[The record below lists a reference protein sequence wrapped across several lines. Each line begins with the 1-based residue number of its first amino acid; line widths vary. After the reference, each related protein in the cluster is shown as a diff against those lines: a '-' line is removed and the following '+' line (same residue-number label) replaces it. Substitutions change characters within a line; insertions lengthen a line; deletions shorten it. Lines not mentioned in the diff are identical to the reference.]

1 MDGSASEFR
10 VYARVARSHK
20 WMVLAAVFLV
30 AAGAAA
36 YSLRQQ
42 HKYRATAAVL
52 LNDRS
57 LAASLTGI
65 QDRTTS
71 EDPAR
76 LAATQANL
84 ANTPTV
90 AAGVLQSMHLAGS
103 HSVQSF
109 LDASNVKAES
119 NADILDFQVVDPDP
133 GLASR
138 LATAYARQ
146 YTVVRRQVDT
156 SGITNARQDVEQQ
169 VAKLGAQHQRNS
181 ALYASLV
188 GKDQQLRTLAAL
200 QTSNASVIKTAGA
213 AEQVQPLTV
222 RNIALGLAL
231 GLVLGLGLAFLR
243 ETLDT
248 RVRSSEAASELLRLP
263 ILGRVPPPPRGFRG
277 SDRLVMLER
286 AQGPESEAFR
296 MLRTNLEFANLER
309 GARVVMVT
317 SAVVEEGKTTT
328 AANLAVA
335 LAASGQHVV
344 LVDLDLRR
352 PRIARLFDV
361 ESRPGVTDVVL
372 GHVELGE
379 ALTPITVGSRNGASA
394 SNGAT
399 PATNGAPATGE
410 LEVLGSGP
418 LPLNPGELVGSQPLS
433 RMLGQLAS
441 RADVVIVDCSPLLVA
456 GDALTLSARVDA
468 IMVVARVN
476 RVRRHTI
483 NELRRVLDTSPAA
496 KLGVVLT
503 GSAAEDDYGGAY
515 GYHYYR
521 PHDGAQH
528 REPGSHTRDE
538 RREVV
543 GAYEDVR

>member
-1 MDGSASEFR
+1 
-10 VYARVARSHK
+10 
-20 WMVLAAVFLV
+20 
-30 AAGAAA
+30 
-36 YSLRQQ
+36 
-42 HKYRATAAVL
+42 
-52 LNDRS
+52 
-57 LAASLTGI
+57 
-65 QDRTTS
+65 
-71 EDPAR
+71 
-76 LAATQANL
+76 
-84 ANTPTV
+84 
-90 AAGVLQSMHLAGS
+90 
-103 HSVQSF
+103 
-109 LDASNVKAES
+109 
-119 NADILDFQVVDPDP
+119 
-133 GLASR
+133 
-138 LATAYARQ
+138 
-146 YTVVRRQVDT
+146 
-156 SGITNARQDVEQQ
+156 
-169 VAKLGAQHQRNS
+169 
-181 ALYASLV
+181 
-188 GKDQQLRTLAAL
+188 
-200 QTSNASVIKTAGA
+200 
-213 AEQVQPLTV
+213 
-222 RNIALGLAL
+222 
-231 GLVLGLGLAFLR
+231 
-243 ETLDT
+243 
-248 RVRSSEAASELLRLP
+248 
-263 ILGRVPPPPRGFRG
+263 
-277 SDRLVMLER
+277 
-286 AQGPESEAFR
+286 

>member
-1 MDGSASEFR
+1 
-10 VYARVARSHK
+10 
-20 WMVLAAVFLV
+20 MVLAVVLLV
-30 AAGAAA
+30 TAGAAA
-36 YSLRQQ
+36 YSVRQQ

-84 ANTPTV
+84 ADTPTV
-90 AAGVLQSMHLAGS
+90 AAGVLQSTALAGS
-103 HSVQSF
+103 RSVQSF
-109 LDASNVKAES
+109 LAASNVKAES
-119 NADILDFQVVDPDP
+119 NADILDFQVTDPNP
-133 GLASR
+133 VLASR

-146 YTVVRRQVDT
+146 YTVVRRQLDT

-169 VAKLGAQHQRNS
+169 LAKLGAQRQRKS
-181 ALYASLV
+181 GLYASLV

-200 QTSNASVIKTAGA
+200 QTSNASVIRTAGA
-213 AEQVQPLTV
+213 AEQVQPLTA
-222 RNIALGLAL
+222 RNIALGVAL
-231 GLVLGLGLAFLR
+231 GLVLGLGAAFLR
-243 ETLDT
+243 EALDT
-248 RVRSSEAASELLRLP
+248 RVRTSEAASELLRLP
-263 ILGRVPPPPRGFRG
+263 ILGRLPAPPRGFRG
-277 SDRLVMLER
+277 ADRLVMLER

-309 GARVVMVT
+309 RARLVMVT
-317 SAVVEEGKTTT
+317 SAVIEEGKTTT

-361 ESRPGVTDVVL
+361 ECRPGVTDVVL
-372 GHVELGE
+372 GHLELEE
-379 ALTPITVGSRNGASA
+379 ALTPITLGSRNGASA
-394 SNGAT
+394 ANGAT
-399 PATNGAPATGE
+399 PATNGAAPTGE

-418 LPLNPGELVGSQPLS
+418 LPLNPGELIGSQPLS
-433 RMLGQLAS
+433 RVLGQLAS
-441 RADVVIVDCSPLLVA
+441 RADFVIVDCSPLLVA

-483 NELRRVLDTSPAA
+483 NELRRVLDTSPAE

-503 GSAAEDDYGGAY
+503 GSSAEDEYGSAY
-515 GYHYYR
+515 GYHYHR
-521 PHDGAQH
+521 PYEVAEH
-528 REPGSHTRDE
+528 RDSESQARHE

-543 GAYEDVR
+543 RAHEDGR